1 MNCSDILTFLPGVN
15 IPFDITA
22 GKGPI
27 IADPI
32 RTMEVR
38 PHACALSWVLCCDT
52 RTRRAAPAVAV
63 GALAATVSEAPA
75 APFILPIVALVV
87 GRMPAL
93 DLKAMTCCPVW
104 LTAANHPVLSSHCLP
119 LSLYRVWTR

>member
-38 PHACALSWVLCCDT
+38 SHACSLSWVLCCDT
-52 RTRRAAPAVAV
+52 RTRRAAP
-63 GALAATVSEAPA
+63 
-75 APFILPIVALVV
+75 FILPSVAQ
-87 GRMPAL
+87 GGERMTAL
-93 DLKAMTCCPVW
+93 DPEAVTCCPVW
-104 LTAANHPVLSSHCLP
+104 LTAANHPVLASHCLP